1 MSGRSAK
8 TKGTR
13 VERELV
19 QKLEAE
25 GVTAW
30 RVPMS
35 GSLGGSLSADI
46 KIGKDRGFSVE
57 VKARAGGGGFSTIE
71 KWLGNNQALF
81 LKRDRQE
88 PMVVL
93 EWEMFIELIKA
104 YLDDNGDGSVRDI
117 RADQVIP

>member
-46 KIGKDRGFSVE
+46 KIGKARGFSVE
-57 VKARAGGGGFSTIE
+57 VKARGGGFSTIE

>member
-1 MSGRSAK
+1 M
-8 TKGTR
+8 GTR

-35 GSLGGSLSADI
+35 GSLGGALSADI
-46 KIGKDRGFSVE
+46 KIGKDRGCSVD